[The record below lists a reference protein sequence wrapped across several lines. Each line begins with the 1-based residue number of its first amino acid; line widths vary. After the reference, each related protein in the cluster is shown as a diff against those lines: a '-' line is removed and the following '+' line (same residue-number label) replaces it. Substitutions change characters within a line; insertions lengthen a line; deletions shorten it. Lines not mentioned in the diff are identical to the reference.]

1 MLGTYKEGV
10 QLKIGSKLNLNAGV
24 ILLLM
29 VAIGATAVI
38 GISLIQSKVS
48 ELTQKSTPYQ
58 IKVFNL
64 QRALQ
69 AHAANL
75 LKVSASDTIEE
86 FKQTSVTVK
95 DSLDEELKAADDVSK
110 LSGKDSSS
118 KEISDITKPI
128 IEITEK
134 RLALQQATLTAIGD
148 MRKHLG
154 EASKRL
160 NALDSTVR
168 KLQQG
173 ATGTMV
179 SSIDKTVSSNQQATN
194 LIIIRDGFKDLMINV
209 TQLSGLDDRRLVAD
223 IKSNTE
229 VTSTNVL
236 QAIKGS
242 KWSGKTGEELEKKV
256 KDTTTRIIE
265 AVNLRLKY
273 LKEEDDTLKTKSD
286 KLAKDAEYELSY
298 MLPAVTK
305 GFESSNESL
314 KVSTREMT
322 NSVNSFTDTNNVL
335 IASSALISLNAYI
348 ESTINYSLSVKSP
361 ADFDKTVNA
370 IESAFSQVEKTQAR
384 LRELLAKGS
393 YGDALGL
400 SKTSAEALLLV
411 KRGFLGV
418 DGAASKIRASL
429 RNVEDVARLNQKMK
443 DIVSKQIRET
453 SSEVKSAQTSQEN
466 SVVAVRSTVTATIGV
481 IIAIAAVA
489 VFVSIVLSRLI
500 TRSIIRP
507 IKELGTIAAGFGNGN
522 FSAQMDE
529 SSKDEFGLLAA
540 HFNQATAKLREIIS
554 QITAAI
560 SRLAES
566 SKELSNTAES
576 LYKGQNEQ
584 VSQTDQ
590 SATSMEEMSQTIM
603 DVAKN
608 AGNTADTSKDALNM
622 ARDGKGVVEK
632 TVRGMNEIADSVME
646 AASTIAKLSESS
658 AKIGVIL
665 KTINE
670 IADQTN
676 LLALNAAIEAARA
689 GDQGRGFAVVA
700 DEVRKLAER
709 TGESTQ
715 EISGIINEIHTD
727 TERSVS
733 AMNKGK
739 TRVEEGVRLS
749 NEASKS
755 LDLILDA
762 SQRGVDMA
770 QAIATATEEQS
781 AVSGEVSRSMERIA
795 TITKK
800 AEESIVNVKKAS
812 EELLR
817 LSEELRLMSAWF
829 KG

>member
-1 MLGTYKEGV
+1 M
-10 QLKIGSKLNLNAGV
+10 KIGSKLNLNAGV

-576 LYKGQNEQ
+576 LYKGQSEQ

-603 DVAKN
+603 DVARN

-622 ARDGKGVVEK
+622 ARDGRGVVEK
-632 TVRGMNEIADSVME
+632 TVRGMNEIADSVIE

-755 LDLILDA
+755 LELILDA

-781 AVSGEVSRSMERIA
+781 AVSEEVSRSMERIA

>member
-1 MLGTYKEGV
+1 
-10 QLKIGSKLNLNAGV
+10 
-24 ILLLM
+24 M

-75 LKVSASDTIEE
+75 LKVSASESTEE
-86 FKQTSVTVK
+86 FKQAAALVK

-110 LSGKDSSS
+110 LSGKDSAS

-134 RLALQQATLTAIGD
+134 RLVLQQATSSAIGD

-160 NALDSTVR
+160 NALDATVR

-194 LIIIRDGFKDLMINV
+194 LIIIRDGFKDLMISV
-209 TQLSGLDDRRLVAD
+209 TQLSSLDDRRTVAE
-223 IKSNTE
+223 IKSKTE
-229 VTSTNVL
+229 VTSTDVL

-242 KWSGKTGEELEKKV
+242 KWTGKTGEELEKKV
-256 KDTTTRIIE
+256 KETTARILE

-273 LKEEDDTLKTKSD
+273 LKEEDDSYKVKSD

-322 NSVNSFTDTNNVL
+322 KSVNSFTDTNNVL
-335 IASSALISLNAYI
+335 IASSALISLNAFI

-370 IESAFSQVEKTQAR
+370 IESAFSQVDKTQVR

-393 YGDALGL
+393 YGDAPGL

-411 KRGFLGV
+411 KKGFLGA

-429 RNVEDVARLNQKMK
+429 KNVEDVARLNQKMK
-443 DIVSKQIRET
+443 DIVAKQIRDT
-453 SSEVKSAQTSQEN
+453 STEVKSAQTSQEN

-489 VFVSIVLSRLI
+489 VLVSIVLSRLI

-507 IKELGTIAAGFGNGN
+507 VKELATMAEGFGNGN
-522 FSAQMDE
+522 FSTRMDE
-529 SSKDEFGLLAA
+529 SSKDEFGMLAA
-540 HFNQATAKLREIIS
+540 HFNQATTKLREIIS
-554 QITAAI
+554 QITGAI
-560 SRLAES
+560 IKLSES
-566 SKELSNTAES
+566 SKELSSIAEN
-576 LYKGQNEQ
+576 LYKGQSEQ

-608 AGNTADTSKDALNM
+608 ASNTADTSRDALNM
-622 ARDGKGVVEK
+622 AKEGRGVVEK

-665 KTINE
+665 STIND

-689 GDQGRGFAVVA
+689 GEQGRGFAVVA

-709 TGESTQ
+709 TGESTR
-715 EISGIINEIHTD
+715 EISGIINEIHSD

-739 TRVEEGVRLS
+739 VRVEDGVRLS

-755 LDLILDA
+755 LELILDA

-770 QAIATATEEQS
+770 QAIATATEQQS
-781 AVSGEVSRSMERIA
+781 AVSEEVSRSMERIA
-795 TITKK
+795 NITKK
-800 AEESIVNVKKAS
+800 AEESIVNVKTAS
-812 EELLR
+812 EELSK
-817 LSEELRLMSAWF
+817 LSEDLRQMSAWF
-829 KG
+829 KGESQKK

>member
-1 MLGTYKEGV
+1 
-10 QLKIGSKLNLNAGV
+10 
-24 ILLLM
+24 M

-38 GISLIQSKVS
+38 GISVIQSKVS

-75 LKVSASDTIEE
+75 LKVSASDSIEE
-86 FKQTSVTVK
+86 FKQASVLVK

-110 LSGKDSSS
+110 FSGKDSSS

-134 RLALQQATLTAIGD
+134 RLVLQQATSAAISD

-160 NALDSTVR
+160 NTLDSTVR

-194 LIIIRDGFKDLMINV
+194 LIIIRDGVKDLMINV
-209 TQLSGLDDRRLVAD
+209 TQLTGLDDRRLVAD
-223 IKSNTE
+223 IKSNAE
-229 VTSTNVL
+229 ATSTNVL

-256 KDTTTRIIE
+256 KETASRIIE

-322 NSVNSFTDTNNVL
+322 KSVNSFTDTNNVL

-348 ESTINYSLSVKSP
+348 ESTINYSLSVKSS

-370 IESAFSQVEKTQAR
+370 IESAFSQADKTQGR
-384 LRELLAKGS
+384 LRELLSKGS

-411 KRGFLGV
+411 KKGFLGA
-418 DGAASKIRASL
+418 DGTASKIRASL
-429 RNVEDVARLNQKMK
+429 KNVEDVARLNQKMK
-443 DIVSKQIRET
+443 DIVAKQIRET
-453 SSEVKSAQTSQEN
+453 STEVKSAQTSQEN
-466 SVVAVRSTVTATIGV
+466 SVMAVRSTVTATIGV

-489 VFVSIVLSRLI
+489 VLVSIILNRLI
-500 TRSIIRP
+500 TRAIIRP
-507 IKELGTIAAGFGNGN
+507 IKELSIMAEGFGNGN
-522 FSAQMDE
+522 FSNRMDE
-529 SSKDEFGLLAA
+529 SSKDEFGMLAA

-554 QITAAI
+554 QITGAI
-560 SRLAES
+560 IKLSES
-566 SKELSNTAES
+566 SKELSNTAEN
-576 LYKGQNEQ
+576 LYKGQSEQ

-608 AGNTADTSKDALNM
+608 ASNTADTSKDALTM
-622 ARDGKGVVEK
+622 AKEGKGVVEK

-665 KTINE
+665 STIND

-689 GDQGRGFAVVA
+689 GEQGRGFAVVA

-715 EISGIINEIHTD
+715 EISGIINEIHSD
-727 TERSVS
+727 TERSVL

-739 TRVEEGVRLS
+739 TRVEDGVKLS

-755 LDLILDA
+755 LELILNA

-781 AVSGEVSRSMERIA
+781 AVSEEVSRSMERIA

-800 AEESIVNVKKAS
+800 AEESIINVKKAS
-812 EELLR
+812 EELLK
-817 LSEELRLMSAWF
+817 LSEELRQMSAWF
-829 KG
+829 KGGIQAK